1 MRICILALN
10 RSREGSERLYNAQD
24 IGLGKA
30 FTELGHVT
38 NVIHFE
44 KRESPDVIEKYSDLL
59 TISHFNVSAI
69 GGNSIGIKKFLPIDV
84 DVMICFS
91 DVQISF
97 PQVYHHC
104 QKNNIALIPYIG
116 VIMSHSTNPI
126 KRILMHVI
134 EKRNL
139 SLYRTLLVCAKTES
153 IKKELLKKNVKN
165 IVVAPVCLDK
175 ENFISEISKDLRES
189 LRFSIV
195 PSFFRYCKVIIFVGK
210 LVEEKRPLEALE
222 IFYKLFQ
229 KDDSY
234 RLIMI
239 GSGPLK
245 KDVENFIFNRKLD
258 NVILLQEK
266 IPNKDMWRYY
276 VSADCSLNLNRVE
289 IFGMSI
295 LEAMYYECPV
305 VAFAAPGP
313 EMIIS
318 DKIDGYLFNDVEGI
332 ENLVEKAISN
342 GRLSK
347 AKETIETR
355 FMWTKTAEIMLQQ
368 VGFGGNQ

>member
-1 MRICILALN
+1 
-10 RSREGSERLYNAQD
+10 
-24 IGLGKA
+24 
-30 FTELGHVT
+30 
-38 NVIHFE
+38 
-44 KRESPDVIEKYSDLL
+44 
-59 TISHFNVSAI
+59 
-69 GGNSIGIKKFLPIDV
+69 
-84 DVMICFS
+84 
-91 DVQISF
+91 
-97 PQVYHHC
+97 
-104 QKNNIALIPYIG
+104 
-116 VIMSHSTNPI
+116 
-126 KRILMHVI
+126 
-134 EKRNL
+134 
-139 SLYRTLLVCAKTES
+139 
-153 IKKELLKKNVKN
+153 
-165 IVVAPVCLDK
+165 
-175 ENFISEISKDLRES
+175 
-189 LRFSIV
+189 
-195 PSFFRYCKVIIFVGK
+195 
-210 LVEEKRPLEALE
+210 
-222 IFYKLFQ
+222 
-229 KDDSY
+229 
-234 RLIMI
+234 MI